1 MSHHITGEE
10 LVCLASTHL
19 WPDPVCLFIWLSE
32 GNSSGK
38 HRLFKNSLDKAVF
51 KGIWNS
57 PLSVNKSVLPLWLLS
72 ALSKT
77 YKLGLRIKVRAN
89 SETHI
94 SRQLLSSITRSPS
107 PKWKE
112 KRLERREQEHHQ
124 GPTRHQRLVAEHP
137 SMFRQARI

>member
-1 MSHHITGEE
+1 MYHVWLREHGKHWKKPCSDWPLLMLFTKQSWVITLTGEE
-10 LVCLASTHL
+10 LVRLASTHL

-32 GNSSGK
+32 RNSSGK

-51 KGIWNS
+51 KDIWNS

-94 SRQLLSSITRSPS
+94 SRQLCYQVSQDLLHQSG
-107 PKWKE
+107 
-112 KRLERREQEHHQ
+112 KRND
-124 GPTRHQRLVAEHP
+124 
-137 SMFRQARI
+137 